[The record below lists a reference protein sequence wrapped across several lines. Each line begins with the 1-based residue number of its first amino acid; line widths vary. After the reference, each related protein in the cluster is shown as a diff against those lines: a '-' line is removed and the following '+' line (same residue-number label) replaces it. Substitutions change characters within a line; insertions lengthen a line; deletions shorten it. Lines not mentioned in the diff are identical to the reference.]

1 MIGAPLLSET
11 RRCFAG
17 SLSPSGQDH
26 GRIAMLEIKTKPLFR
41 MELEL
46 DVLELKGTPNGTR
59 RIAQILGGTFEGEA
73 LRGKVTTRGGGWM
86 LLRQDKM
93 LDIEMRITL
102 QTDDNWHIY
111 MHWKGMR
118 PAPGEQPENYYFR
131 ATPYFETNSE

>member
-1 MIGAPLLSET
+1 
-11 RRCFAG
+11 
-17 SLSPSGQDH
+17 
-26 GRIAMLEIKTKPLFR
+26 MLEIKTKPLFR

-102 QTDDNWHIY
+102 QTDDNCHIY

-118 PAPGEQPENYYFR
+118 PAPGEEPENYYFR
-131 ATPYFETNSE
+131 ATPYFETNAERYDWLNRICSIAAGSVSTNRRFLEVFQVL